1 MIIGANNLF
10 HSLKQEGLKEAL
22 EVLDRGNSKVKSEA
36 LFVQEAKSKSIGDLI
51 EGLLKNVAQNE
62 TTKTHIANLLKNPE
76 ITKNFQNPTND
87 LQTLLT
93 LLKEDKNLQKQIPK
107 IENFLLDIKK
117 LDTQE
122 LKSSIQ
128 NSGVFMESKLL
139 QSTQQPTLSNGI
151 KEILENL
158 TQTLQQTQKN
168 INPKEFLALHVK
180 SLLDSLTS
188 SKNLSEALKNDIQ
201 KLFQSLGKELR
212 VTEPI
217 LKELTKFETIFTLN
231 NEPKLAKNLQVF
243 KNELISY
250 TKEVSNTQR
259 LQNLL
264 PLISTIQESS
274 NPFSKE
280 MFSELKNIIAS
291 TKALH
296 FEAKPFINAFL
307 KLETVLSEASL
318 QDSKVQQGIAL
329 EESLPMETK
338 LKEVL
343 HELKSAL
350 QEPKIIQTI
359 LPQKSVDTIT
369 KLIDTLLSFNKFFSQ
384 EVQTQIPQTTT
395 LLNTYQS
402 LSPNMMKLATLVDVI
417 KSEMKNFEPKNLLH
431 VELQRGI
438 NHLEK
443 ALKQEVVNFNQYIN
457 QKSLPLKEQLLSD
470 IKAVMLQLKEEIV
483 LSPKAKELGVH
494 VDKILNTIEYHQLNS
509 YATNSMSFYLP
520 LLWQGLDKGEINFKR
535 LKENRFFCEIN
546 LELKEYGKI
555 DLMLMLYEN
564 KNLNISVF
572 AQNVEFINLFK
583 DNLKELRVGLN
594 KLGLIPKNIGFYD
607 SLKSEKIKKTTEE
620 FILNEEIDMGINI
633 KI

>member
-1 MIIGANNLF
+1 
-10 HSLKQEGLKEAL
+10 
-22 EVLDRGNSKVKSEA
+22 
-36 LFVQEAKSKSIGDLI
+36 
-51 EGLLKNVAQNE
+51 
-62 TTKTHIANLLKNPE
+62 
-76 ITKNFQNPTND
+76 
-87 LQTLLT
+87 
-93 LLKEDKNLQKQIPK
+93 
-107 IENFLLDIKK
+107 
-117 LDTQE
+117 
-122 LKSSIQ
+122 
-128 NSGVFMESKLL
+128 
-139 QSTQQPTLSNGI
+139 
-151 KEILENL
+151 
-158 TQTLQQTQKN
+158 
-168 INPKEFLALHVK
+168 
-180 SLLDSLTS
+180 
-188 SKNLSEALKNDIQ
+188 
-201 KLFQSLGKELR
+201 
-212 VTEPI
+212 
-217 LKELTKFETIFTLN
+217 
-231 NEPKLAKNLQVF
+231 
-243 KNELISY
+243 
-250 TKEVSNTQR
+250 
-259 LQNLL
+259 
-264 PLISTIQESS
+264 
-274 NPFSKE
+274 
-280 MFSELKNIIAS
+280 
-291 TKALH
+291 
-296 FEAKPFINAFL
+296 
-307 KLETVLSEASL
+307 
-318 QDSKVQQGIAL
+318 
-329 EESLPMETK
+329 METK

-343 HELKSAL
+343 HELKVAL

-384 EVQTQIPQTTT
+384 EVQTQMPQTAT
-395 LLNTYQS
+395 LLNTHQS
-402 LSPNMMKLATLVDVI
+402 LSPNMMKLATLIDVI

-457 QKSLPLKEQLLSD
+457 QKSLPLKEQLLGD
-470 IKAVMLQLKEEIV
+470 IKAVMLQLKEEIA

-520 LLWQGLDKGEINFKR
+520 LLWQGLEKGEINFKR

-572 AQNVEFINLFK
+572 AQNIEFINLFK

>member
-201 KLFQSLGKELR
+201 KLFQSLGKELK

-217 LKELTKFETIFTLN
+217 LKELTKFETIFILN

-280 MFSELKNIIAS
+280 MFGELKNIIAS
-291 TKALH
+291 TKSLH
-296 FEAKPFINAFL
+296 FEAKPFIITFL

-457 QKSLPLKEQLLSD
+457 QKSLPLKEQLLGD

>member
-1 MIIGANNLF
+1 VIIGANNLF

-168 INPKEFLALHVK
+168 INLKEFLALHVK
-180 SLLDSLTS
+180 NLLDSLTS
-188 SKNLSEALKNDIQ
+188 SKNLPEALKNDVQ

-395 LLNTYQS
+395 LLNTHQS
-402 LSPNMMKLATLVDVI
+402 LNPNMMKLATLVDVI

-457 QKSLPLKEQLLSD
+457 QKSLPLKEQLLGD